1 MFVRSDEPDP
11 LNVFSPEIAG
21 PDSDEL
27 VNWLVLNTALGMVG
41 ETRITL
47 VPVVVATDGV
57 ASMTTSLAPPPTV
70 ARTSKR
76 TPQRD
81 EAA

>member
-1 MFVRSDEPDP
+1 VRTDEPDP
-11 LNVFSPEIAG
+11 LNVFNPEIAG

-27 VNWLVLNTALGMVG
+27 RRMLLLNTALGMVG
-41 ETRITL
+41 EAASAPTGPDKTE
-47 VPVVVATDGV
+47 GV
-57 ASMTTSLAPPPTV
+57 ASITTSLAPPPTL
-70 ARTSKR
+70 ARTSNR